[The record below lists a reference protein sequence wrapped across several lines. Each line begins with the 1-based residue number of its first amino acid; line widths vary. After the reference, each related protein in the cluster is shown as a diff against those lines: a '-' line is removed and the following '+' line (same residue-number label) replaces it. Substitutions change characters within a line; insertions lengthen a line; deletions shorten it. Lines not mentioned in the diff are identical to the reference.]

1 MKEDGKGWA
10 YFLKIGS
17 KGSTAGVIQFLRFN
31 FVLRLQCENSPM
43 RAPRLL
49 KEALSES
56 TSYQVV
62 GKVILQMKLNQFAEE
77 NLKRNPQ
84 YRIAVAQI

>member
-1 MKEDGKGWA
+1 M
-10 YFLKIGS
+10 
-17 KGSTAGVIQFLRFN
+17 Q
-31 FVLRLQCENSPM
+31 
-43 RAPRLL
+43 APRLL